1 MVRYRAG
8 VAADSPPSF
17 VVVGEALID
26 LVPADDGA
34 YLARPGGSPLNV
46 AVGLAR
52 LGQPTAL
59 AGRLSGDPFGTVLR
73 QHLARS
79 HVDLRYVQA
88 APEVSTIAL
97 VEVSGGQ
104 ARYQFSADGADFQW
118 TPDGLA
124 FLPAGARAVH
134 FGSLASWLPPGDSA
148 IAGAIS
154 RTRSGGTVLVSYD
167 PNVRP
172 ALQPDAAAARVKVER
187 AVATAHVVKASSE
200 DLEWL
205 YGARGRAGVA
215 ARWLE
220 LGADLVVVTTGPGG
234 ATGWTRQGL
243 AVTRPAHPVVIADT
257 VGAGD
262 AFTSGLLDA
271 LARAG
276 RLGPVALAAGLDAPA
291 LAQVLGEASLVAA
304 LTCARPGANPP
315 WRAEVEAQLRS
326 SLGAPRR

>member
-8 VAADSPPSF
+8 VAADSPPGF

-73 QHLARS
+73 QHLARAD
-79 HVDLRYVQA
+79 VDLRYVLA
-88 APEVSTIAL
+88 AQEATTIAL
-97 VEVSGGQ
+97 VEMSGGQ

-118 TPDGLA
+118 TRDELA

-134 FGSLASWLPPGDSA
+134 FGSLASWLPPGAAA
-148 IAGAIS
+148 IADAIS
-154 RTRSGGTVLVSYD
+154 RIRASGTVLVSYD

-172 ALQPDAAAARVKVER
+172 ALQPDAAAARGQVER
-187 AVATAHVVKASSE
+187 SVATAHVVKASSE
-200 DLEWL
+200 DLDWL
-205 YGARGRAGVA
+205 YGPGDRAGVA

-220 LGADLVVVTTGPGG
+220 LGADLVVVTAGPDG
-234 ATGWTRQGL
+234 ATGWTRQGV
-243 AVTRPAHPVVIADT
+243 AVSRPAYPVVIADT

-276 RLGPVALAAGLDAPA
+276 RLDPGALAAGLGAPTVA
-291 LAQVLGEASLVAA
+291 RVLDQASLVAA

-315 WRAEVEAQLRS
+315 WRAEVDAQLS
-326 SLGAPRR
+326 SSRDSRRR

>member
-1 MVRYRAG
+1 MLRYRAG
-8 VAADSPPSF
+8 VAADNPPSF

-26 LVPADDGA
+26 LVAADDGA

-59 AGRLSGDPFGTVLR
+59 AGRLSADPFGTVLR
-73 QHLARS
+73 QHLTRS
-79 HVDLRYVQA
+79 HVDLRYVRA
-88 APEVSTIAL
+88 APEASTIAL
-97 VEVSGGQ
+97 VALSGGQ

-118 TPDGLA
+118 SRDELA

-148 IAGAIS
+148 IAEAIS
-154 RTRSGGTVLVSYD
+154 RTRDGGTVLVSYD

-172 ALQPDAAAARVKVER
+172 ALQPDPAAARGQVER

-200 DLEWL
+200 DLDWL
-205 YGARGRAGVA
+205 YGPGDPAGVA
-215 ARWLE
+215 ASWLE
-220 LGADLVVVTTGPGG
+220 LGANLVVVTAGPDG
-234 ATGWTRQGL
+234 ATGWTRQGP
-243 AVTRPAHPVVIADT
+243 AVSRPAYPVVLADT

-276 RLGPVALAAGLDAPA
+276 RLDPAALAAGLDAPT
-291 LAQVLGEASLVAA
+291 LAAVLDEASMVAA

-315 WRAEVEAQLRS
+315 WRAEVESRLND
-326 SLGAPRR
+326 